1 MAITIVNTPA
11 DYVPVNNNVIWTGT
25 STNVAQPQFKY
36 LVDIVIGA
44 TTVYRYKIK
53 AEPGAVGLLVVDV
66 SRTLRNYLT
75 KNLYPLTS
83 VAGIE
88 KGNESYLEYDIQ
100 IGEEYEVAGVIFQDP
115 NLANATHYVFNA
127 ALSYVDFV
135 DYLPSTYLDTKFLTN
150 APRVQDTFLEG
161 WGALHFLID
170 TANTLREMIIT
181 TYLGGVLQNTY
192 VITNAATSQYWMIAC
207 GVDAI
212 NNIDPA
218 RFTVPPVQPIINNTI
233 DEYRVKF
240 STTLGGL
247 SEEFT
252 FNIKETCNDNVR
264 VHWLNRLGAYDFF
277 DFELSARDS
286 YSVERQTMKQVPD
299 VVDSTGVVTY
309 SKQDRQTLDYW
320 VKEKRTTA
328 LTSNWISGEQSEW
341 LKDMLS
347 SQDIYLEIGGELI
360 AVNIDTTN
368 YDVKYEDRD
377 ELFLLEVSFT
387 YAIDS
392 DRQQF

>member
-53 AEPGAVGLLVVDV
+53 AEPGGLQLLVVDV
-66 SRTLRNYLT
+66 SRTLRNYLS
-75 KNLYPLTS
+75 KDLYPLTET
-83 VAGIE
+83 AGIRRAS
-88 KGNESYLEYDIQ
+88 NSYLVYDIQ
-100 IGEEYEVAGVIFQDP
+100 IGEEYEVAGTLTQFP
-115 NLANATHYVFNA
+115 NLANATHYVFNG

-135 DYLPSTYLDTKFLTN
+135 DYLPSTYLDSKFLTN

-161 WGALHFLID
+161 WGALHLMVDTGTTVVDLTIETFL
-170 TANTLREMIIT
+170 N
-181 TYLGGVLQNTY
+181 GVLQNSY
-192 VITNAATSQYWMIAC
+192 VVSTLIPASQSYMFAAS
-207 GVDAI
+207 VDAI
-212 NNIDPA
+212 NAINPLF
-218 RFTVPPVQPIINNTI
+218 FTVPPVQPIINNTI
-233 DEYRVKF
+233 DQYTVSVNL
-240 STTLGGL
+240 STGAT
-247 SEEFT
+247 ETFT
-252 FNIKETCNDNVR
+252 FNIKETCYNNVR
-264 VHWLNRLGAYDFF
+264 VHWLNRLGGYDWF
-277 DFELSARDS
+277 DFELSAKDS
-286 YSVERQTMKQVPD
+286 YSVERQTMKRIPD
-299 VVDSTGVVTY
+299 VVANSGAVTY

-320 VKEKRTTA
+320 VKEKRKTA

>member
-53 AEPGAVGLLVVDV
+53 AEPGGVGLLVVDV
-66 SRTLRNYLT
+66 SRTLRNYLSED
-75 KNLYPLTS
+75 LYPLTDTN
-83 VAGIE
+83 GIRRAS
-88 KGNESYLEYDIQ
+88 NSYLEYDIQ
-100 IGEEYEVAGVIFQDP
+100 IGEEYEVAGTLTQFP
-115 NLANATHYVFNA
+115 NLSNATHYVFNA

-150 APRVQDTFLEG
+150 APRLQDTFLEG
-161 WGALHFLID
+161 WGALHLMLD
-170 TANTLREMIIT
+170 TGTTLTDLTIA
-181 TYLGGVLQNTY
+181 TYLNGIIQNVYNVPNTSSSQ
-192 VITNAATSQYWMIAC
+192 IFMLAA

-212 NNIDPA
+212 NAIDPA
-218 RFTVPPVQPIINNTI
+218 RFSIPPVQPIINNTI
-233 DEYRVKF
+233 DEYRVTANT
-240 STTLGGL
+240 STGGT
-247 SEEFT
+247 ETFT
-252 FNIKETCNDNVR
+252 FQIKETCYDNVR
-264 VHWLNRLGAYDFF
+264 VHWLNRLGAYDWF
-277 DFELSARDS
+277 DFELSAKDS
-286 YSVERQTMKQVPD
+286 YSVQRQTMKQIPD
-299 VVDSTGVVTY
+299 VVSSLGAVTY

>member
-1 MAITIVNTPA
+1 MAVTIVNTPS

-25 STNVAQPQFKY
+25 STNSAQPQFKY

-53 AEPGAVGLLVVDV
+53 PEPGAVGLLAVDV
-66 SRTLRNYLT
+66 SRTLRNYLS
-75 KNLYPLTS
+75 KDLYPLTDTN
-83 VAGIE
+83 GIRRAS
-88 KGNESYLEYDIQ
+88 NSYLEYDIE
-100 IGEEYEVAGVIFQDP
+100 IGEEYEVAGVLQQFP

-127 ALSYVDFV
+127 ALSYTDFV
-135 DYLPSTYLDTKFLTN
+135 DYLPSTYLDTKFLTD
-150 APRVQDTFLEG
+150 APRLQDTFLEG
-161 WGALHFLID
+161 WGALHLMLD
-170 TANTLREMIIT
+170 NGTTLTDLTIA
-181 TYLGGVLQNTY
+181 TYLNGIIQNVYNVPNTSSSQLFML
-192 VITNAATSQYWMIAC
+192 AT

-212 NNIDPA
+212 NSIDPA
-218 RFTVPPVQPIINNTI
+218 RFSIPPVQPIINNTI
-233 DEYRVKF
+233 DEYRVTANT
-240 STTLGGL
+240 SAGGT
-247 SEEFT
+247 ETFT
-252 FNIKETCNDNVR
+252 FKIKETCYDNIR
-264 VHWLNRLGAYDFF
+264 VHWLNRLGAYDWF
-277 DFELSARDS
+277 DFELSSKDS

-299 VVDSTGVVTY
+299 VVSSLGAVTY

-320 VKEKRTTA
+320 VKEKRKTA